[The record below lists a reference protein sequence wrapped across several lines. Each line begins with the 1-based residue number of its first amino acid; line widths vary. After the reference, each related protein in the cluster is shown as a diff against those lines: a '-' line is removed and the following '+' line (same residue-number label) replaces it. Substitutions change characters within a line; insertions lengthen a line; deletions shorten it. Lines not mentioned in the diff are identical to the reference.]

1 VRVET
6 PDVGLASGVLEKLGM
21 TVQPG
26 SAEGADTQVVAV
38 LGDTAAEPDVVVSAL
53 VRAKV
58 RVRGFALEN
67 PSLEDRFVSLTGE
80 GFNVDH

>member
-1 VRVET
+1 
-6 PDVGLASGVLEKLGM
+6 VLEKLGM
-21 TVQPG
+21 AVQPATSDG
-26 SAEGADTQVVAV
+26 TDEGVVA
-38 LGDTAAEPDVVVSAL
+38 LFGDTVAEPDTIVAAL

-58 RVRGFALEN
+58 RVRGFAVES